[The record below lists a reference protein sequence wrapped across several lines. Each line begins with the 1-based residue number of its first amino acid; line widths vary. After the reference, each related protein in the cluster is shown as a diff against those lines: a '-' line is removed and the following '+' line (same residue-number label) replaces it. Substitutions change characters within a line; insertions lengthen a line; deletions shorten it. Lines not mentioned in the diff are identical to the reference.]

1 MLEKALNHLLQQI
14 DDKVSRLQEALGT
27 GAAKDYADYQ
37 KMCGEIQGLL
47 IARLNILDLR
57 KNLEH
62 SDDE

>member
-14 DDKVSRLQEALGT
+14 DDKVSRQQEALGT
-27 GAAKDYADYQ
+27 GTAKDFAEYQ

-47 IARLNILDLR
+47 TARLNILDLR

>member
-14 DDKVSRLQEALGT
+14 DEKVGRLQESLGT
-27 GAAKDYADYQ
+27 GVAKDFAEYQ
-37 KMCGEIQGLL
+37 RMCGEIQGLL
-47 IARLNILDLR
+47 TARLNILDLR